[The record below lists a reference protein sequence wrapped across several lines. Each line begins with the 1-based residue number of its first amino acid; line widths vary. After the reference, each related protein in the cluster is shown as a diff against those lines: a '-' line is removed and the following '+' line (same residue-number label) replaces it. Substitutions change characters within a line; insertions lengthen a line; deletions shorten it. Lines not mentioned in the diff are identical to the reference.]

1 MGLDQYLSAR
11 AYVSGY
17 EHRPIDEQNTYEE
30 MLNLAGFT
38 KADLPKDASPFIELE
53 ISAGYW
59 RKANQVHNWF
69 VQNVQEGEDD
79 CKPYFVSRERLAE
92 LLSICREV
100 QADHSKAKELLPVSE
115 GGFFFGSYEY
125 DNWYFEQVENTIAQ
139 LAKILNNPKFDEC
152 DFSYRASW

>member
-17 EHRPIDEQNTYEE
+17 AHRPLDEQNTYEE

-38 KADLPKDASPFIELE
+38 KADLPEEASPFVELE
-53 ISAGYW
+53 ISVGYW

-92 LLSICREV
+92 LLSTCREV
-100 QADHSKAKELLPVSE
+100 QADHSKAEELLPVSA
-115 GGFFFGSYEY
+115 GFFFGSYDYDEY
-125 DNWYFEQVENTIAQ
+125 YFGQIENTIEQ

>member
-17 EHRPIDEQNTYEE
+17 DHRPLDEQNTYEE

-38 KADLPKDASPFIELE
+38 KADLSKEASPFIELE
-53 ISAGYW
+53 ISVGYW

-79 CKPYFVSRERLAE
+79 CKPYFVGRDKLAE
-92 LLSICREV
+92 LLSLCHEV
-100 QADHSKAKELLPVSE
+100 IKDNSKAKELLPVSE

-125 DNWYFEQVENTIAQ
+125 DDWYFEQVENTIVQ
-139 LAKILNNPKFDEC
+139 LSKILKNPKFDEC